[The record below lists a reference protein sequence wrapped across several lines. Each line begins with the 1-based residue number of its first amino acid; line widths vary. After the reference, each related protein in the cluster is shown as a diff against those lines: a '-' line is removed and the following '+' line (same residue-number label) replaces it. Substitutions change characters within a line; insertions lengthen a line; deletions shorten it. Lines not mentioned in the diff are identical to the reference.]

1 MNRCSLTFALLY
13 LITGYSVTNAQNQ
26 DLKVEDIFSG
36 TKFNARTLP
45 EHHSMLDGNNYVL
58 LNTEHSPICLIRYS
72 YKSGIAVDTIF
83 NASKVRYN
91 GSEIAP
97 SGYTFSLNEKQLLLE
112 TESESIYRHSTKA
125 NYYVYDIAKNT
136 LTPVSLSGKQQYAQF
151 SPDGSLIAFVRDNN
165 LFIKDIAKN
174 IEIMVTRDGKQNA
187 IINGATDWVYEEEFA
202 FDKGFQW
209 SPDGKYIAFYRF
221 DESQVKEF
229 ELTYYGNLY
238 PETQHYKY
246 PKAGE
251 ANSIVSIYLYDLS
264 ANKTVKADANKES
277 DQYIPRIKWTTDPS
291 KLCIVR
297 MNRLQNH
304 LELLICDA
312 TSGSCSTLFTE
323 DNKYYLEISD
333 DLTFLPGNKEFIWT
347 SSGNGYNRIFLYGM
361 DGRLIRQIT
370 SGNFDVTA
378 FYGYNPRTDEFYYQ
392 AAGVNPMSREVYA
405 TNRQGKTRILSPVT
419 GISTALF
426 SENFNY
432 CFITHSTIGVPPDIT
447 LYTIKGKVVR
457 TVEENNETKA
467 TLKKFKLSDVSFFS
481 FNTSEGIPL
490 NGWMIKP
497 KDFDPQKKYPV
508 IQFMYG
514 GPGSQTV
521 VDCWSGYNLNYK
533 NYLWF
538 QLLAQQG
545 YIIVS
550 VDNRGTGSRGEEFT
564 KCTYR
569 QLGHFE
575 TIDQIETAKW
585 LAKQTYVDSGRIGA
599 WGWSFGGYMT
609 SLLITKG
616 ADYFKTAIAVA
627 PVTNW
632 RFYDTIYTERY
643 LQKPSENSSGYND
656 NSPVNFAGLL
666 KGDFL
671 LIHGGA
677 DDNVHVQNTMEFV
690 TALVNEHKQF
700 EQFIYP
706 NKAHGIGG
714 VRVQLYQMMT
724 NYFVEKL

>member
-1 MNRCSLTFALLY
+1 MNNRNVLIALLFT
-13 LITGYSVTNAQNQ
+13 LLVPTVTHAQNQ
-26 DLKVEDIFSG
+26 ELKVDDIFSG
-36 TKFNARTLP
+36 TRFTARSLP
-45 EHHSMLDGNNYVL
+45 EHYSMQNGNYYTL
-58 LNTEHSPICLIRYS
+58 LNSEHAAVCIIRYA
-72 YKSGIAVDTIF
+72 YKTGAAVDTLF
-83 NASKVRYN
+83 NASKALYN
-91 GSEIAP
+91 GTQITP
-97 SGYTFSLNEKQLLLE
+97 SGYAFSSNEKQLLLE
-112 TESESIYRHSTKA
+112 TETESIYRHSTKA
-125 NYYVYDIAKNT
+125 NYFVYDIAKNS

-151 SPDGSLIAFVRDNN
+151 SPDGMLIAFVRENN
-165 LFIKDIAKN
+165 LYIKDIAKN
-174 IEIMVTRDGKQNA
+174 SEIMVTRDGKQNA
-187 IINGATDWVYEEEFA
+187 IINGATDWVYEEEFS
-202 FDKGFQW
+202 FDRGFQW
-209 SPDGKYIAFYRF
+209 SLDGTYIAYYRF

-251 ANSIVSIYLYDLS
+251 VNSTVSIFIYNLS
-264 ANKTVKADANKES
+264 ANKTIKADANKEA

-304 LELLICDA
+304 LELLLCDA
-312 TSGSCSTLFTE
+312 ASGSCSTLFTE
-323 DNKYYLEISD
+323 DNKSYLEITD
-333 DLTFLPGNKEFIWT
+333 DLTFLSGNKEFIWT
-347 SSGNGYNRIFLYGM
+347 SSGSGFKQIFLYGM

-370 SGNFDVTA
+370 NGKYDVTA
-378 FYGYNPRTDEFYYQ
+378 FYGYNPRNDEFYYQ
-392 AAGVNPMSREVYA
+392 ADGVNPMSREVYA
-405 TNRQGKTRILSPVT
+405 TNRQGKTRILSQVS
-419 GISTALF
+419 GISTATF
-426 SENFNY
+426 SANFNY
-432 CFITHSTIGVPPDIT
+432 CFITRSTIGVPPTTI
-447 LYTIKGKVVR
+447 LYTAKGKSVR
-457 TVEENNETKA
+457 TVEENNEVKDA
-467 TLKKFKLSDVSFFS
+467 LKNFKLSDVSFFN
-481 FNTSEGIPL
+481 FTTTEGISL

-521 VDCWSGYNLNYK
+521 VDCWSGYNLNSK

-538 QLLAQQG
+538 QLLAQKG

-550 VDNRGTGSRGEEFT
+550 VDNRGTGGRGEAFT

-585 LAKQTYVDSGRIGA
+585 LAKQPYVDGSRIGA

-616 ADYFKTAIAVA
+616 ADYFKTAVAVA

-643 LQKPSENSSGYND
+643 LQKPSENTSGYED
-656 NSPVNFAGLL
+656 NSPVNFAGML
-666 KGDFL
+666 KGNFL

-714 VRVQLYQMMT
+714 VRVQLFQMMT
-724 NYFVEKL
+724 NYFIEKL